1 MVFVSGP
8 SSATDTEDDH
18 DDARETTSSV
28 HGPEAR
34 PTPRRALPQWLAG
47 PDWTR

>member
-18 DDARETTSSV
+18 DDAWETTTSAR
-28 HGPEAR
+28 GLEAR
-34 PTPRRALPQWLAG
+34 PTRRRALPQWLAG